1 MKKSIMALSLL
12 SLISLTACGGITSS
26 SQNSSPAPSTSSS
39 ATFTLTQDTLD
50 QLSLGYSLETLV
62 TEDVN
67 GKISYFYTDS
77 FHDAESYTV
86 KVYEASQS
94 TPTKDVNE
102 IFETYSADEQGY
114 LVSERRNLNNEKNF
128 IRVYNP
134 YTSEYSLFDDNY
146 SNFFTFLSID
156 DFEKSGD
163 AYVLSE
169 EAKAAVSPYII
180 TQLYGNPGFELDS
193 LTIEERN
200 GSIYLV
206 TTPKPFV
213 TSSTTYNYIFESKIV
228 ELGSDITIPKRA
240 EPYAEVTDEKF
251 TDMITSLRS
260 KNYKMVQKDY
270 QGNQLAA
277 TSTFIVNGNLT
288 YRENEFDGVSYKVAA
303 YKDGENYYEANKEG
317 TEFIKARQI
326 TAEEF
331 SALYSSFNISRACF
345 DESDGIYTVK
355 DDVNGDTFAYSI
367 FASLVNEISDFSIE
381 IKDGSYIFT
390 NKNGT
395 NKTVVEFTDIGSAD
409 VGYQVSDVKEPSAEV
424 SWKDILD
431 EYSLANLTSVL
442 GEEKLASF
450 PVPEGFNLEG
460 WMDFSEEEG
469 MSMLLYISPDPVA
482 DESTLAAY
490 EQKLIAAGYQDMGET
505 DPSAYDAKV
514 YADDSTIVE
523 VALVPAGELG
533 SEFNFPILMIVVA
546 AM

>member
-12 SLISLTACGGITSS
+12 SLISLSACGGLTSS

-128 IRVYNP
+128 VKVYNP

-163 AYVLSE
+163 AYVLSDN
-169 EAKAAVSPYII
+169 AKAAVSPYII

-193 LTIEERN
+193 LAIEERN

-228 ELGSDITIPKRA
+228 EFGNDITIPKRA
-240 EPYAEVTDEKF
+240 EPYAEVTDAKF
-251 TDMITSLRS
+251 TEMITSLKG

-270 QGNQLAA
+270 QGSQLAA
-277 TSTFIVNGNLT
+277 TSTFIVNGDLT

-303 YKDGENYYEANKEG
+303 YKDGDNYYEANKEG

-331 SALYSSFNISRACF
+331 SALYSSFNISHACF

-367 FASLVNEISDFSIE
+367 FASLVSEINDFTIE

-395 NKTVVEFTDIGSAD
+395 NKTIVEFTDIGSAD

-490 EQKLIAAGYQDMGET
+490 EQKLLAAGYADMGET

-533 SEFNFPILMIVVA
+533 SEFDFPILMIVVLA
-546 AM
+546 I